1 VAAPLLQRYEIKYVI
16 SERLV
21 ASIRDFM
28 APYVRLDPFSQRS
41 STGKYPISSL
51 YLDTPDHRLAS
62 ETRDGVK
69 TRYKMRIRAYD
80 DTAETPVF
88 CEVKHRDGDV
98 VRKTRVGIPR
108 DSLSRLR
115 EGGSIGDAMPEK
127 DRWSLAD
134 FQKRVVQGRFSPAMI
149 VRYNREAFE
158 SSHGAPVRITFDRS
172 LRRLHA
178 VGWEIPVKDVAWT
191 PVRWHPDPA
200 ALVLEVKFTGNAP
213 RWVRQMIRHLEIR
226 QRGHG
231 KYVTT
236 IEHDGPTTPRAG
248 SDERMGSF

>member
-1 VAAPLLQRYEIKYVI
+1 MAPPLLQRYEIKYVI
-16 SERLV
+16 PERRV
-21 ASIRDFM
+21 AEIRDFM
-28 APYVRLDPFSQRS
+28 RRYVELDPFSKRS
-41 STGKYPISSL
+41 GSAKYPISSL
-51 YLDTPDHRLAS
+51 YLDTPDRRLAA

-69 TRYKMRIRAYD
+69 TRFKMRIRAYD
-80 DTAETPVF
+80 DSAETPVF

-108 DSLSRLR
+108 ESIPRLR
-115 EGGSIGDAMPEK
+115 EGGSIGATMSDK

-134 FQKRVVQGRFSPAMI
+134 FQKRVVQGRFAPAMV

-158 SSHGAPVRITFDRS
+158 SSFGAPVRITFDRS
-172 LRRLHA
+172 LRRLRT

-191 PVRWHPDPA
+191 PVRWHADPT

-213 RWVRQMIRHLEIR
+213 RWIRQMIRHLEIQ

-236 IEHDGPTTPRAG
+236 IQHDATTARSPAAN
-248 SDERMGSF
+248 DEMESF